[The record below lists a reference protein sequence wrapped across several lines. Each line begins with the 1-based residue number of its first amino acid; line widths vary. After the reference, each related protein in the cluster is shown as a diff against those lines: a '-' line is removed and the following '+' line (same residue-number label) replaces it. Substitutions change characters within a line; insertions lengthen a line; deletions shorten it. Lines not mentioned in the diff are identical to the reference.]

1 MAPAEVVEQAL
12 EHGARSVAYT
22 YVEPTVFLEY
32 ALDTARLARQ
42 AGLRN
47 LFITDGY
54 ATPEAVSLL
63 APVIDAANV
72 DLKSFDDRFYRKVCG
87 ARLRPVLDSIVA
99 MRREGIWLELT
110 TLIIPGQ
117 NDDDGE
123 LRALTGWIMEHLGAE
138 TPWHVSRFFPAYRWL
153 DVPPTP
159 SRSLRRAAD
168 LGREAGLRHVYVG
181 NAPELGLE
189 DTSCAGCGRLLIER
203 SGYRV
208 RVHLTSDGACP
219 ACGRSLAGRGLARQS
234 DAIGPHPCSDAVIR
248 CSRGCRPH
256 PAPRSGHRRWPG
268 RSIHAIPESWL
279 GLVDRLLVAADARA
293 PVAGPDAPLAE
304 RPLAGLLVPHA
315 GLIYSG
321 VVAAAGWR
329 LIGQAWPDDPLTVVL
344 LGTDHAA
351 GWLRGVAVWETGA
364 WRTPLGDVTV
374 DARVAEQILDI
385 GPPFIIDRAA
395 HLGEHSLEVQ
405 LPLLQHGRAADADRP
420 AVGRC
425 RHRRRC
431 DHGRANGSAS
441 SLPGPGLRVSRWS
454 WPSART
460 WRTTRR
466 ARTARERRPSCCR
479 RSWASTRS
487 HSPWPSGS
495 WWRGGGPGLV
505 CGMCGI
511 QPTVLGLAALRAA
524 GATRGHL
531 LAAATSADAG
541 GPANRSVGYLA
552 VAFSS

>member
-1 MAPAEVVEQAL
+1 MPPSSAPATIGVPTILGTSYPDGSVRCGVCAHRCLVRPGRRAICGVREVRAGQLMSLAYGAVVAIGLDPIEKKPLFHVAPGTTAYSIATAGCPFHCQFCQNWQIAQGPRLGLHLPEQRMTPAEVVEQAL
-12 EHGARSVAYT
+12 GHGARSVAYT

-87 ARLRPVLDSIVA
+87 ARLQPVLDSILA

-110 TLIIPGQ
+110 TLIIPGE

-208 RVHLTSDGACP
+208 RVHLTSDGTCP

-234 DAIGPHPCSDAVIR
+234 D
-248 CSRGCRPH
+248 
-256 PAPRSGHRRWPG
+256 
-268 RSIHAIPESWL
+268 
-279 GLVDRLLVAADARA
+279 
-293 PVAGPDAPLAE
+293 
-304 RPLAGLLVPHA
+304 
-315 GLIYSG
+315 
-321 VVAAAGWR
+321 
-329 LIGQAWPDDPLTVVL
+329 
-344 LGTDHAA
+344 
-351 GWLRGVAVWETGA
+351 
-364 WRTPLGDVTV
+364 
-374 DARVAEQILDI
+374 
-385 GPPFIIDRAA
+385 
-395 HLGEHSLEVQ
+395 
-405 LPLLQHGRAADADRP
+405 
-420 AVGRC
+420 
-425 RHRRRC
+425 
-431 DHGRANGSAS
+431 
-441 SLPGPGLRVSRWS
+441 
-454 WPSART
+454 PSARIPAA
-460 WRTTRR
+460 RR
-466 ARTARERRPSCCR
+466 
-479 RSWASTRS
+479 
-487 HSPWPSGS
+487 
-495 WWRGGGPGLV
+495 
-505 CGMCGI
+505 
-511 QPTVLGLAALRAA
+511 
-524 GATRGHL
+524 
-531 LAAATSADAG
+531 
-541 GPANRSVGYLA
+541 
-552 VAFSS
+552 